1 MNTLNK
7 LLARIHAAE
16 LAAKV
21 RPRHTHHARH
31 EADEHDGRMHGAR
44 SQSAHRSKRTA
55 GHHPKHR
62 KGHRR

>member
-1 MNTLNK
+1 MNTLDK
-7 LLARIHAAE
+7 LLARIHTAE

-21 RPRHTHHARH
+21 RPRHTRHAGH
-31 EADEHDGRMHGAR
+31 EADEHDGRKHGPR
-44 SQSAHRSKRTA
+44 SHSAHPSKRTA

>member
-1 MNTLNK
+1 MNTLQK

-21 RPRHTHHARH
+21 RPRHTHRARH
-31 EADEHDGRMHGAR
+31 EVDEHDGRTHGPR
-44 SQSAHRSKRTA
+44 SAHRSKHTA
-55 GHHPKHR
+55 GHHPKHP